1 MLDETGHPG
10 PTRPDPAPHVLRI
23 TLAYDGTDFHGWQIQ
38 PGGVRTVQGE
48 MIRALD
54 NLVRL
59 EGIPPGAG
67 RTDAG
72 VHARGQVSS
81 FQVPD
86 LATVERVS
94 RSLPRMMPPDVA
106 IREVSTARP
115 GFHARFSARGR
126 RYRYRFCMEPDPFLR
141 RDHLQVRSD
150 LDLAA
155 MRSSLESLTG
165 DHDCTSLCRT
175 PSLEPGRTL
184 CRIRRVELVWTD
196 GVGFFEIEADR
207 FLHSMVRIVVGTL
220 LEVGR
225 GTRGVDTFT
234 EVLAAC
240 DRRKAGPTA
249 PPHGLCLEEV
259 FYDDASAAADQ
270 ES

>member
-1 MLDETGHPG
+1 
-10 PTRPDPAPHVLRI
+10 VLRI
-23 TLAYDGTDFHGWQIQ
+23 TLAYDGTEFHGWQIQ
-38 PGGVRTVQGE
+38 PGGLRTVQGE
-48 MIRALD
+48 MIRALER
-54 NLVRL
+54 LVQL
-59 EGIPPGAG
+59 DGIPPGAG

-81 FQVPD
+81 LEVPD
-86 LATVERVS
+86 DAAVTRVS
-94 RSLPRMMPPDVA
+94 QSLPRMMPPDIA
-106 IREVSTARP
+106 IREVSTAQP

-126 RYRYRFCMEPDPFLR
+126 RYRYYFCMDPDPFLR
-141 RDHLQVRSD
+141 RNHLQVRPD

-155 MRSSLESLTG
+155 MRASLSALVG

-184 CRIRRVELVWTD
+184 CRIRRAELVWAD
-196 GVGFFEIEADR
+196 GVGHFEIEADR

-234 EVLAAC
+234 EVLAVR
-240 DRRKAGPTA
+240 DRRQAGPTA

-259 FYDDASAAADQ
+259 FYDDVSAVADQ